1 MHEQSIAAMSAIN
14 PTSNPTLNMISI
26 ACSTTGGGANGHKVS
41 ALGTC
46 IETAKRGRVIKSIK
60 NPRMTFCSGM
70 LDVTID

>member
-1 MHEQSIAAMSAIN
+1 MHEQSIAAWTKFWPMSAIN
-14 PTSNPTLNMISI
+14 PSNPTLNMISI

-60 NPRMTFCSGM
+60 NPE
-70 LDVTID
+70 

>member
-1 MHEQSIAAMSAIN
+1 
-14 PTSNPTLNMISI
+14 MISI

-60 NPRMTFCSGM
+60 NPELFGM
-70 LDVTID
+70 KKYRLNSINNYSVNVMVYFDNI

>member
-14 PTSNPTLNMISI
+14 PSNPTLNMISI

-60 NPRMTFCSGM
+60 NPE
-70 LDVTID
+70 